1 MPGLKSLWKL
11 EFWFSSTLLFY
22 LIFVACVLSE
32 IGRDKLAPV
41 DCNRV
46 LRSTSGSYVVYL
58 QTIIAHLA
66 SGGCNEYGS

>member
-22 LIFVACVLSE
+22 LIFIACVLSE
-32 IGRDKLAPV
+32 IGRDKLAP
-41 DCNRV
+41 NRV
-46 LRSTSGSYVVYL
+46 LHSTSGSYIVYL
-58 QTIIAHLA
+58 QTIAHLA